1 MNAHRMIER
10 NSGEVKTGAP
20 LVGRS
25 WVYQEIALSPKT
37 VHFHRDELV
46 WECRSCVSCECGY
59 FDWLVLKLAKAD
71 SWMKQGWKSPYSAL
85 LLISNP
91 NSADKRAIL
100 KEWYTMI
107 IAYSGLHHT
116 FESDRLPDLAG
127 LASRVADMFQTLF
140 GNFHW
145 VLIIC

>member
-1 MNAHRMIER
+1 
-10 NSGEVKTGAP
+10 
-20 LVGRS
+20 
-25 WVYQEIALSPKT
+25 
-37 VHFHRDELV
+37 
-46 WECRSCVSCECGY
+46 
-59 FDWLVLKLAKAD
+59 
-71 SWMKQGWKSPYSAL
+71 MKQGWKSPYSAL

-127 LASRVADMFQTLF
+127 LASRVADMFQTLTVSGLRRPSVSAYLEIF
-140 GNFHW
+140 IGY
-145 VLIIC
+145 